1 MKHWTAKRKVSFWV
15 HVGFVSIP
23 FGISTVSAFLLW
35 QSLFNSG
42 WLAFALVAVV
52 EILSLTGLVLYIARI
67 QSPFHVLRLALPF
80 ISVVPLCW
88 ELYQLLKHNEGWTPV
103 VATGIVAVIL
113 IAVSHQCFTTIENLF
128 IDPVAAAHE
137 RAAERV
143 ASMEYELAELQK
155 RQQLVVGFFQAYA
168 NPHPQIAAPASNT
181 FLDALLALSET
192 PGSTEVQQV
201 VSEDTQSNTSPPSAS
216 KSMRQ
221 MIREYKAAGM
231 TRQQIKAA
239 HENWNSRSVDTTYG
253 AV

>member
-15 HVGFVSIP
+15 HTGFVSIP

-42 WLAFALVAVV
+42 WLALAVV
-52 EILSLTGLVLYIARI
+52 GVVEVLSLTGLVLYIARI
-67 QSPFHVLRLALPF
+67 QSPFHILRLALPF

-88 ELYQLLKHNEGWTPV
+88 ELYQLLQHNGGWTPYI
-103 VATGIVAVIL
+103 ATGIVAAIL
-113 IAVSHQCFTTIENLF
+113 VAVAYQCFTTIENLF
-128 IDPVAAAHE
+128 IDPVSAAQE

-143 ASMEYELAELQK
+143 ASMQYELAELQT
-155 RQQLVVGFFQAYA
+155 RQQLVVGFFETYA
-168 NPHPQIAAPASNT
+168 TPQPQIAAPVSNT
-181 FLDALLALSET
+181 FLDALLALPET
-192 PGSTEVQQV
+192 PHATEAQQV